1 MRAIERPYVPTRKH
15 PIYTGDYYIQTKS
28 IESLFCEVTN
38 WINNRNP
45 GGIIY
50 GRARIGKTRAIHN
63 LTIQL
68 KETYGNDL
76 PIFHIL
82 MCEHK
87 PSEKYFYLEML
98 KDIGHTLA
106 KSNRPAADLKT
117 NLVNHLISEGK
128 TSSMGQVIIFIDE
141 ANFMS
146 MDDFNYLIDIYNRLE
161 RASVRMTVLLVGT
174 KELIS
179 LKTALMQMNKQQIV
193 ERFMVREFHFRG
205 IQSVKDLQICLAS
218 YDYSEYPENSGWSF
232 TKYFYPEAVSNGQ
245 KLYSSAEDI
254 LSYFIEALGTG
265 IIEIPMQY
273 VTSTIENCFRR
284 FGADGSNVYFPSKN
298 EWMQAIKDSG
308 YVLAENLFDGCKA
321 V

>member
-1 MRAIERPYVPTRKH
+1 MHFIERPYVPTRKH
-15 PIYTGDYYIQTKS
+15 PIYTGDYYIQTSS
-28 IESLFCEVTN
+28 IDNLLSDVTN
-38 WINNRNP
+38 WIDSRNP

-63 LTIQL
+63 LMLQL
-68 KETYGNDL
+68 KQIYGENL
-76 PIFHIL
+76 PIFNVL
-82 MCEHK
+82 MSEHK

-106 KSNRPAADLKT
+106 RSNRPASDLKT
-117 NLVNHLISEGK
+117 NLVNHLISQGK
-128 TSSMGQVIIFIDE
+128 STSMNQVIIFIDE

-161 RASVRMTVLLVGT
+161 RAQIRMTVLLVGT

-205 IQSVKDLQICLAS
+205 IRSLKDLQICLAS
-218 YDYSEYPENSGWSF
+218 YDYSEYPKNSGWSF
-232 TKYFYPEAVSNGQ
+232 TKYFYPEAVTNGQ
-245 KLYSSAEDI
+245 KLYSLADDI
-254 LSYFIEALGTG
+254 LSYFTEALGTG

-284 FGADGSNVYFPSKN
+284 FGSDGLNVYFPSKE

-308 YVLAENLFDGCKA
+308 YVVAENLFEGCKA
-321 V
+321 I